1 MCVKFFLCL
10 YDVFIFILGINRL
23 VGDKFDEDQ
32 KVESTEQTE
41 TLDCGLV
48 LRSIGKYFDNIIC
61 IFKQLSYLKYK
72 HNIDI
77 TLILLL
83 SLKRRKKLW

>member
-1 MCVKFFLCL
+1 MKIK
-10 YDVFIFILGINRL
+10 DIFIFILGINRL
-23 VGDKFDEDQ
+23 IGDKFDEDQ

-61 IFKQLSYLKYK
+61 IFKQLSYLKTY
-72 HNIDI
+72 
-77 TLILLL
+77 LLLL
-83 SLKRRKKLW
+83 SFKRRKKW

>member
-1 MCVKFFLCL
+1 MKIK
-10 YDVFIFILGINRL
+10 DIFIFILGINRL
-23 VGDKFDEDQ
+23 IGDKFDEDQ

-61 IFKQLSYLKYK
+61 IFKQLSYLKTY
-72 HNIDI
+72 
-77 TLILLL
+77 LLLL
-83 SLKRRKKLW
+83 SLKRRKKW

>member
-1 MCVKFFLCL
+1 MKI
-10 YDVFIFILGINRL
+10 YDIFFIFILGINRL
-23 VGDKFDEDQ
+23 IGEKFDEDQ

-61 IFKQLSYLKYK
+61 IFKQLSNLRKYL
-72 HNIDI
+72 
-77 TLILLL
+77 LLL
-83 SLKRRKKLW
+83 SSKRRKKIIVGRPHMAWV

>member
-1 MCVKFFLCL
+1 MKIK
-10 YDVFIFILGINRL
+10 DIFIFILGINRL
-23 VGDKFDEDQ
+23 IGDKFDEDQ

-61 IFKQLSYLKYK
+61 IFKQLSPITTFLKK
-72 HNIDI
+72 
-77 TLILLL
+77 
-83 SLKRRKKLW
+83 KKKLVGCPHIV

>member
-61 IFKQLSYLKYK
+61 IFKQLSYYLQ
-72 HNIDI
+72 
-77 TLILLL
+77 T
-83 SLKRRKKLW
+83 